1 MAADASRD
9 DETAEKVDS
18 KESFLPFVRALE
30 FDESLETRC
39 HRMTTRRHLPGIA
52 VGVPKLFDPI
62 HRVDVRIGERYW
74 IAHNDG
80 PRIGP

>member
-1 MAADASRD
+1 
-9 DETAEKVDS
+9 
-18 KESFLPFVRALE
+18 LE